1 MEEMEVYL
9 LSVEELNNND
19 AKAERLRE
27 LAMRNMDSVRL
38 EKVKALKQGETGN
51 LAIGAGLLLQLAVR
65 RGHARCPE
73 MCPSLYSEMYS
84 KLPSVVS
91 ANICPELCPNASDK
105 LSPDV
110 VPTCLQVSQVLD
122 LLGGGEPMQA
132 EYCYGEHGKPDFA
145 GGGLHFNLSHSGQY
159 VCCALAEEEVGIDI
173 QRMRPMKNMR
183 VAERF
188 FSQGE
193 NDLLQECGSEKE
205 RQELFYRIWVR
216 KEAYAKLS
224 GAGIAAVV
232 ECDVMTKPLESV
244 CWQELEQPEGYRM
257 AVCRYVGGKNV
268 L

>member
-1 MEEMEVYL
+1 MEVYL

-38 EKVKALKQGETGN
+38 EKVKRIRQGETGN

-65 RGHARCPE
+65 RGNGR
-73 MCPSLYSEMYS
+73 
-84 KLPSVVS
+84 
-91 ANICPELCPNASDK
+91 CPELCPDAADK

-110 VPTCLQVSQVLD
+110 SVRLCPDAVPTCLQVSQVLD
-122 LLGGGEPMQA
+122 LLGGGEPMQV

-193 NDLLQECGSEKE
+193 NNLLRECESEKE

-244 CWQELEQPEGYRM
+244 CWRELEQPEGYRM